1 MQNGFSPVAQPF
13 PGNQPNRTFL
23 SMNYTQ
29 RDVEEARGSLHLLKK
44 RMKSGGRKLSAGR
57 MQTIEPK
64 PNSFEP
70 PKREI
75 D

>member
-1 MQNGFSPVAQPF
+1 MQTGFSQVAQPF

-44 RMKSGGRKLSAGR
+44 RMNSGGRKLSAGR
-57 MQTIEPK
+57 M
-64 PNSFEP
+64 
-70 PKREI
+70 
-75 D
+75 